1 MKQVLEERIVVNR
14 QLEDCFE
21 YLRDFST
28 IEQWDP
34 GVYRAEKR
42 TPGAAQNG
50 TEYVLTLKLP
60 LGQRAAMRYVQQ
72 STRENSEII
81 LQGLGEDISAL
92 DSLRFDALGPSC
104 TAIHYRAEL
113 KLLSLSAVTKLAIKP
128 ILKRVGK
135 QAATGLYHALCNNNP
150 PTPRTFTE
158 RLSDRLIAPKALSF
172 GKRGYLNMPNKAH
185 SHRMDGKVVL
195 ITGPTAGL
203 GLAAACE
210 LSRLGA
216 TLVLLGRDQEKLHSA
231 KQKICA
237 FSGGSPSSITIFH
250 ADFSEL
256 QETAKAAEYIAERH
270 HHIDV
275 VINNAGAILPERQ
288 ENRDGLEHTI
298 AVNLLSPLLL
308 IDLLQTRLTSKS
320 RVINVVSGG
329 LYLQGLDVNDIQF
342 SNRPFSGTKAYAS
355 AKRALLTMTELLSK
369 TREFHLFAMHPGW
382 AATPGVA
389 KSLPGFQKRMQ
400 NQLRDARMG
409 ADTMIWLASNPAL
422 NSTASGQFW
431 FDRRPQISDIL
442 PGTAVN
448 SADQQRLAH
457 WIDNIL
463 SHYRKNN

>member
-14 QLEDCFE
+14 QLKDCFE

-34 GVYRAEKR
+34 GVYRAEKLS
-42 TPGAAQNG
+42 PGATKDG
-50 TEYVLTLKLP
+50 TEYELILNLP
-60 LGQRAAMRYVQQ
+60 LGQRTKMRYVQQ
-72 STRENSEII
+72 SAQENANITLKGS
-81 LQGLGEDISAL
+81 GEDITAL
-92 DSLRFDALGPSC
+92 DSLRFEALGPTS

-113 KLLSLSAVTKLAIKP
+113 ELRSLSAATKVFIKP

-135 QAATGLYHALCNNNP
+135 QAAAGLHNALCNDTP
-150 PTPRTFTE
+150 PTPRTLTE
-158 RLSDRLIAPKALSF
+158 RLSDRLIAPKALNF

-185 SHRMDGKVVL
+185 SHRMDGKTVL

-216 TLVLLGRDQEKLHSA
+216 SLILLGRDQEKLDSA

-237 FSGGSPSSITIFH
+237 FSGCNPGSISLFH
-250 ADFSEL
+250 ADFGDL
-256 QETAKAAEYIAERH
+256 QETAKAAKHITEQH
-270 HHIDV
+270 LHIDV

-288 ENRDGLEHTI
+288 ENSEGLEHTI
-298 AVNLLSPLLL
+298 TVNLLSPLLL
-308 IDLLQTRLTSKS
+308 IDLLQTRLTASS

-329 LYLQGLDVNDIQF
+329 LYLQGLDVNDMQF

-369 TREFHLFAMHPGW
+369 TREFHVFAMHPGW

-389 KSLPGFQKRMQ
+389 KSLPGFQKKMQ
-400 NQLRDARMG
+400 NQLRDSRMG
-409 ADTMIWLASNPAL
+409 ADTMIWLASSPAL
-422 NSTASGQFW
+422 NSTANGQFW

-448 SADQQRLAH
+448 SADQQSLAC
-457 WIDNIL
+457 WVDNIL
-463 SHYRKNN
+463 LHYH